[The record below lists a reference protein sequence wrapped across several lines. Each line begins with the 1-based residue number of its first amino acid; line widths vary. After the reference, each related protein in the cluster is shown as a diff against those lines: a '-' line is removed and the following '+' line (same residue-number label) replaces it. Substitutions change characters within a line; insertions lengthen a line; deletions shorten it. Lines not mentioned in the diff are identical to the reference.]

1 MAYLIGFQPF
11 FGLNL
16 KVNPDVL
23 VPRPETELM
32 VEKALALPLPNC
44 PMILDL
50 CTGSGCI
57 ALALAKNLPKAKVL
71 AVDISL
77 KALKIAKDNARLNKI
92 KNIHFKQSNLFS
104 KVQGKFD
111 LIISNPPY
119 VSEKDMKKLPKAV
132 KFEPKKA
139 LQAGKEG
146 LDYIV
151 QILTL
156 APARL
161 RSPQACYMHHNSFL
175 IFEFSYDQ
183 AKKIRALAPQA
194 KLEKDQNGIFRYA
207 IIKE

>member
-32 VEKALALPLPNC
+32 VEKALALPLPNY
-44 PMILDL
+44 PRILDL
-50 CTGSGCI
+50 GTGSGCI

-71 AVDISL
+71 AVDISSQ
-77 KALKIAKDNARLNKI
+77 ALRIAKENARLNNI
-92 KNIHFKQSNLFS
+92 KNVRFKKSDLFS
-104 KVQGKFD
+104 KVNGKFD

-119 VSEKDMKKLPKAV
+119 VSEKDMKKLPKEV
-132 KFEPKKA
+132 QFEPKKA

-146 LDYIV
+146 LDYIFP
-151 QILTL
+151 ILTL

-183 AKKIRALAPQA
+183 AEKIRQLAPQA